1 MLSEICLGIIAVA
14 LIMLI
19 AVLVRVFFQIKQS
32 ASVIQR
38 DLQNLSTE
46 ALSLLN
52 NINEF
57 VQSDLQ
63 IVTHETRH
71 LISNLNTTT
80 SSINDKISSFD
91 FFFKPLSA
99 LNSKLTTDSTHE
111 SEPQPE
117 PIPGA
122 IKWIASSAYLFK
134 TIKEL
139 IKNHGK

>member
-1 MLSEICLGIIAVA
+1 MLSEICLVIISVA

-32 ASVIQR
+32 ASAIQR

-57 VQSDLQ
+57 VCSDLDT
-63 IVTHETRH
+63 VACEARL

-80 SSINDKISSFD
+80 ADINQKISSLNFL
-91 FFFKPLSA
+91 FKPLSD
-99 LNSKLTTDSTHE
+99 LNSKLTTDSENE
-111 SEPQPE
+111 SESQHEQVPKP
-117 PIPGA
+117 

-139 IKNHGK
+139 IKNHGQ